1 MAVDRDATRSE
12 MTVFTDAKLSA
23 ILINL
28 VLKFP
33 VRPRF
38 GFTVSVT

>member
-1 MAVDRDATRSE
+1 MVVDRDATKSE

-23 ILINL
+23 ILTNL

-33 VRPRF
+33 VRLKF
-38 GFTVSVT
+38 AFTVNVT